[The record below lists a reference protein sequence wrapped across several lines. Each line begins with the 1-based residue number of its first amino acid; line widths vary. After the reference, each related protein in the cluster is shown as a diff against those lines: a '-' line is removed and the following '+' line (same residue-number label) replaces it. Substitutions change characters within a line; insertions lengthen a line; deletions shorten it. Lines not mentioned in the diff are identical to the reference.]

1 MFWKARELAPASVLI
16 LRMLM
21 PATAKKKLMVAA
33 TVEDMVEAATAAE
46 VAMAVVVDTA
56 VEAATEVA
64 TEVELTEVAAMG
76 VVMAAEA
83 AMQPVERQDP
93 LAVHE
98 GKPAETPVRVPPKN
112 RPAKANSLVVRSR
125 RMFYQTDSNV
135 DMMS

>member
-1 MFWKARELAPASVLI
+1 MFWKARELVPMSVLI
-16 LRMLM
+16 LRMAM

-33 TVEDMVEAATAAE
+33 TVAVATVVE
-46 VAMAVVVDTA
+46 VVT